1 MLKMGIG
8 EFYDLTPRELQNA
21 IKGHL
26 DFEDSVQQNEWER
39 TRWQTAVLVN
49 IQMPRGKSISP
60 QQLVEFPWEKK
71 KRQIGPKLTPE
82 QVKERLAKWQRKY

>member
-26 DFEDSVQQNEWER
+26 DYEDSLQQGQWER
-39 TRWQTAVLVN
+39 VRWQTAILVN
-49 IQMPRGKSISP
+49 IQLPKNKSISV
-60 QQLVEFPWEKK
+60 QELVRFPWEKK
-71 KRQIGPKLTPE
+71 DKKATSKLTPA
-82 QVKERLAKWQRKY
+82 QINERLLRWEEKR

>member
-1 MLKMGIG
+1 MGIG

-26 DFEDSVQQNEWER
+26 DFEDSLQQGQWER

-49 IQMPRGKSISP
+49 IQMPKNKSISP

-71 KRQIGPKLTPE
+71 KKKATSKLTPE
-82 QVKERLAKWQRKY
+82 QIKERLSRWQKRQ